1 LVNLATAEGPRTCA
15 QHECIGNRLVP
26 DPPDDR
32 GEPHLRE
39 VWADVDE
46 LRLQVEDLTVQ
57 YGAYTAIAGLNLGI
71 PRGQYVVLIGENGAG
86 KSSLLKCVG
95 GWIRPSQGSLRMDG
109 QLFEE
114 HERAL
119 RAQVKLVPDTPAFYP
134 ELNAWEHVDLVMSAH
149 RRRRDEDLRRE
160 ARSWFEAFGIDRS
173 REAYPSSFSR
183 GMQYK
188 LAITMSI
195 LTRPNVLLLDEP
207 YGPLDPASQSYLASQ
222 LTQLAATG
230 VSIIVSTHLLPNE
243 HPPERVIM
251 LDQGSLAL
259 DIPLRE
265 KWNPESDVPLALIPE
280 QLLRQV
286 LAERRGLPHE

>member
-1 LVNLATAEGPRTCA
+1 M
-15 QHECIGNRLVP
+15 
-26 DPPDDR
+26 
-32 GEPHLRE
+32 
-39 VWADVDE
+39 DE

-160 ARSWFEAFGIDRS
+160 ARSWFDAFGIDRS

-188 LAITMSI
+188 LAIIMSI

-207 YGPLDPASQSYLASQ
+207 YGPLDPASQSYLAGQ
-222 LTQLAATG
+222 LTQLAAMG

-259 DIPLRE
+259 DIPLSE